1 MTACTPGSAAALLVS
16 MDLIRPEAIGLRS
29 SFPQSIPGRVTSTA
43 YFASPLTFSSPST
56 LGVGLPTT
64 CFDDAI
70 SIPPAVY
77 KVM

>member
-1 MTACTPGSAAALLVS
+1 MRFILP
-16 MDLIRPEAIGLRS
+16 DEIGLRS
-29 SFPQSIPGRVTSTA
+29 NFPQSIPGTVISTA

-70 SIPPAVY
+70 G
-77 KVM
+77 